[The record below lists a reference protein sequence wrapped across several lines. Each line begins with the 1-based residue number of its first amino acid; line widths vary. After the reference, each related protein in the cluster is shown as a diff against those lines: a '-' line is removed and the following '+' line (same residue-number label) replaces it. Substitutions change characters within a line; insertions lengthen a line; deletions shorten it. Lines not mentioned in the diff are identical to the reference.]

1 MSKEFMSNQ
10 PEPTTTGEIIE
21 VQPQEVNNNLAP
33 VLTTKDLQ
41 IRIAEETEQRKLIT
55 EFITN
60 HMKAGVDYGTIKIK
74 TRDGR
79 EVESKPS
86 LFKPGSEKFCSLF
99 HFRPTFERDDDTW
112 EMSGKVPG
120 LFCYKCELLAA
131 NGAIVG
137 EGRGSANVG
146 EKQGWTVNNALK
158 IAEKRAQID
167 AVLRTGGLSDFFTQD
182 LEDMPKEV
190 LSGDNGNT
198 TASKNRPTQQSP
210 RPQHQGEYKADPN
223 RPLQGQMTEAQNRA
237 IFANLKR
244 LNITADQLKTEFR
257 FNHISELSKQQA
269 SDILDRLFKTR
280 EWTQE

>member
-1 MSKEFMSNQ
+1 MSKEAMNYQ
-10 PEPTTTGEIIE
+10 PEPTTDGEIIE
-21 VQPQEVNNNLAP
+21 VQPHEVNNNLAP

-41 IRIAEETEQRKLIT
+41 IRISEETEQRKMIT
-55 EFITN
+55 EFISN
-60 HMKAGVDYGTIKIK
+60 HMKDGVDYGKIKIK

-99 HFRPTFERDDDTW
+99 HFRPTFERDNDTW
-112 EMSGKVPG
+112 EMTGKTPG
-120 LFCYKCELLAA
+120 LFCYKCELVAS
-131 NGAIVG
+131 NGAVVG
-137 EGRGSANVG
+137 EGRGTALLN
-146 EKQGWTVNNALK
+146 EKSGWTVNNAVK

-182 LEDMPKEV
+182 LEDMAANQQPRSEHRPA
-190 LSGDNGNT
+190 T
-198 TASKNRPTQQSP
+198 PTQSQQPS
-210 RPQHQGEYKADPN
+210 EYKADPN

-244 LNITADQLKTEFR
+244 LNITSDQLKTKFG
-257 FNHISELSKQQA
+257 FVHISELSKQQA

-280 EWTQE
+280 EWTRE